1 MLKSKFITS
10 LLAYIFIFSTAQANS
25 YLRKEDLN
33 NINYGCFVEEQTVVF
48 CTDKKIE
55 DPDIIIRLPLL
66 EPIKLANNV
75 KAYRIMATIENNT
88 KRNLSG
94 ARVNVSFG
102 EEKQQSVDLLIS
114 EKIIY
119 KQTSSIKNSHLIR
132 SDIPVNVM
140 LFNEINKVYLDADL
154 SNVKIKIIELI
165 FDAT

>member
-10 LLAYIFIFSTAQANS
+10 LLAYLLIFSTAQANS
-25 YLRKEDLN
+25 YLRKEDLAS
-33 NINYGCFVEEQTVVF
+33 IKYGCFVEEQKVVF
-48 CTDKKIE
+48 CTEKKIE

-66 EPIKLANNV
+66 EPINLANSV

-94 ARVNVSFG
+94 AKLNVSFG
-102 EEKQQSVDLLIS
+102 EEIRQSIDLLIS

-132 SDIPVNVM
+132 SDIPVNVL
-140 LFNEINKVYLDADL
+140 LFDEINKVYLDADL

-165 FDAT
+165 FDET